1 MNTQYWI
8 VFGNVI
14 VGSATSLDS
23 ARRRGIG
30 EAARRSATEFRIWRS
45 SSPRTGSRLER
56 WRMIAAWI
64 LHPITGWRQEIK

>member
-23 ARRRGIG
+23 ARRRGID
-30 EAARRSATEFRIWRS
+30 EAARRSAIEFHIWRS
-45 SSPRTGSRLER
+45 RSPRTGSRMER

-64 LHPITGWRQEIK
+64 LNPIKGWRQEVK

>member
-1 MNTQYWI
+1 MNTKYWI
-8 VFGNVI
+8 VFGNSI
-14 VGSATSLDS
+14 SGSATSLDS

-30 EAARRSATEFRIWRS
+30 EAARRSATAVRIWRS

-64 LHPITGWRQEIK
+64 LHPITGWRQEVK